1 MASDTARTGDI
12 PLASPNVRSVGF
24 AGLPFSVLK
33 PSHVSLTSLCCST
46 GSYASSRGKED
57 SAAAQMFPVARLL
70 DAQKQAF
77 EVQAELDEQKRTHA
91 HLVRSANEGCSL
103 ARWYCAASEVCRV
116 PAQEEGFQA
125 REAALKKK
133 DLELQESLVRFSKF
147 LQENDAKRARAN
159 KKAIDERQ
167 LFHEKSVECQALVR
181 PEGCPACAPSWN
193 SVQVCWCMT

>member
-1 MASDTARTGDI
+1 
-12 PLASPNVRSVGF
+12 
-24 AGLPFSVLK
+24 
-33 PSHVSLTSLCCST
+33 
-46 GSYASSRGKED
+46 
-57 SAAAQMFPVARLL
+57 MFPVARLL

-91 HLVRSANEGCSL
+91 QLVRFAGKGCSL
-103 ARWYCAASEVCRV
+103 AGWCCAMAQACHI
-116 PAQEEGFQA
+116 PAQEEGFKA

-167 LFHEKSVECQALVR
+167 LFQEKSVECQALVR
-181 PEGCPACAPSWN
+181 PRRLYSLLILMASGAGQLMGDSACR
-193 SVQVCWCMT
+193 TTR